1 MRSDEDERSLSRADP
16 HRGQPIVRRGP
27 AAGAARLAVV
37 LVHGRG
43 GSAADIIALAGEF
56 GADDIAY
63 VAPEAFGHTW
73 YPRSFLAPIADNEP
87 DLTSA
92 LTVLVT
98 LVDDLRAQRVGSE
111 RVALLGF
118 SQGACLALEYAA
130 RHPTRFAAIVGL
142 SGGLIGPAGTS
153 RQYSGSLD
161 GTPVFLGCSD
171 IDAHI
176 PLERVHES
184 AAVFGRLGAV
194 VDERI
199 YPQMGHT
206 VNRDEIDAVRAL
218 LTKKTGP
225 A

>member
-1 MRSDEDERSLSRADP
+1 MRSDEEPSQRRADP
-16 HRGQPIVRRGP
+16 HRGQPILRRGP
-27 AAGAARLAVV
+27 EPVAARLAVV

-43 GSAADIIALAGEF
+43 GSAGDMIALAGEF
-56 GADDIAY
+56 GADDVAY
-63 VAPEAFGHTW
+63 LAPEAFEHTW

-87 DLTSA
+87 ALSSA
-92 LTVLVT
+92 LDVLAT
-98 LVDDLRAQRVGSE
+98 IVDGLRAQQVASE

-130 RHPTRFAAIVGL
+130 RHPKRYAAIVGL
-142 SGGLIGPAGTS
+142 SGGLIGPAGTP

-184 AAVFGRLGAV
+184 AAVFRRLGAV

-199 YPQMGHT
+199 YTQMGHT

-218 LTKKTGP
+218 LARKTTP
-225 A
+225 V

>member
-1 MRSDEDERSLSRADP
+1 LN
-16 HRGQPIVRRGP
+16 V
-27 AAGAARLAVV
+27 LA
-37 LVHGRG
+37 
-43 GSAADIIALAGEF
+43 
-56 GADDIAY
+56 
-63 VAPEAFGHTW
+63 
-73 YPRSFLAPIADNEP
+73 
-87 DLTSA
+87 
-92 LTVLVT
+92 T

-118 SQGACLALEYAA
+118 SQGACLALEYSA
-130 RHPTRFAAIVGL
+130 RDPKRYAAIVGL

-153 RQYSGSLD
+153 RQYSGSLA

-176 PLERVHES
+176 PLERVRES

-218 LTKKTGP
+218 LSKTGP
-225 A
+225 S